1 MATKLSTD
9 SFLSVVRSSGL
20 IPEDQLERLLDDV
33 AASGSAN
40 GDSEALA
47 QEFIRRGLLTQ
58 WQCDKLL
65 QGRHK
70 GFVLGKYRLLSLL
83 GKGGMSAVYLAEHM
97 LMRRRCAIKV
107 LPSTRVN
114 DSSYLGRFHREAQAV
129 ASLDHPNIVRA
140 YDVDHEKDGDRDIHF
155 LVMEYVEGRSLHEV
169 VQQDGVLGF
178 KMAADFARQA
188 AVGLEY
194 AHGAG
199 LIHRDIKPGNLLLDQ
214 TGVVKILDLGLARFS
229 ADDDDHSLTVAHDE
243 KVLGTADY
251 LAPEQALDSH
261 KADARADIYS
271 LGCTLYFMLTGS
283 PPFTEGSLTQRL
295 MAHQT
300 KAPPPLSEKRPDIP
314 NGLAAIVV
322 KMMAKRVDDRYATA
336 ADAAAALEKWISG
349 SSGAASDA
357 DAGTTPDSRS
367 KSPSSSSKAV
377 NGRRPDSGGRRSDTT
392 RPPSSTKRAA
402 SPARP
407 TPPPA
412 RRTSPTPRPGTEAE
426 TRPSPQTSSRQTTKA
441 AAPAAAIRFPVGP
454 VESEFASFEL
464 LDTAPPMHGAGR
476 SSVVRSRKGNPGV
489 PPVVWIAIVAA
500 VLIVL
505 LFVVVLILAGGGD
518 EVPPVGPPDNE
529 TVTGKNDASDKS
541 ATGPE
546 PELIGQEILVGPNG
560 DFQSINAALAYVREY
575 YPIGRTDIQ
584 VIKVAGGKT
593 YAESITI
600 DNRDFQFHARVRLV
614 STGEQPARLDPE
626 GEEPIISL
634 ISIEHFEIDGFELD
648 GEGREV
654 VIELGNLL
662 TGLKLRNLTID
673 SLSGVGILGRSIA
686 GGPDTGRLLIE
697 NISFRKS
704 QTVGVAVKL
713 TAGNGVTTNYVT
725 LGGLRVL
732 GPLSDGV
739 LIDDAVEG
747 LEIRD
752 TIFANLQHGIHFVGS
767 RRLRNVVVRNNTF
780 FKNDVGILFDALPK
794 PSSDGLAFQR
804 NLFVN
809 SAKNDAVIVKGFNPE
824 KPEKF
829 EQMLTADGDPL
840 ARNMTTRS
848 KTKANGINVF
858 SSDGVQGADF
868 AFATVS
874 PADAAFLAPGAS
886 SPAAKLPKDG
896 AAKTYAGA
904 VAPR

>member
-9 SFLSVVRSSGL
+9 SFLTVVRSSGL

-33 AASGSAN
+33 ASSGSAN

-169 VQQDGVLGF
+169 IQQDGVLGF

-188 AVGLEY
+188 AIGLEY

-199 LIHRDIKPGNLLLDQ
+199 LVHRDIKPGNLLLDQ

-261 KADARADIYS
+261 RVDARADIYS
-271 LGCTLYFMLTGS
+271 LGCTLYFLLTGS
-283 PPFTEGSLTQRL
+283 PPFTEGSLAQRL

-314 NGLAAIVV
+314 DGLAAVVV
-322 KMMAKRVDDRYATA
+322 KMMAKRVDDRYASA

-349 SSGAASDA
+349 STGAASDA
-357 DAGTTPDSRS
+357 EAGTTAGSRS
-367 KSPSSSSKAV
+367 KSPSSSSKTV
-377 NGRRPDSGGRRSDTT
+377 NGRRPDSDQRRSNAS
-392 RPPSSTKRAA
+392 RSPSSTKRAA
-402 SPARP
+402 SSAR
-407 TPPPA
+407 
-412 RRTSPTPRPGTEAE
+412 PTPRPGTGAA
-426 TRPSPQTSSRQTTKA
+426 TGLSPQTSSRQTTKA

-454 VESEFASFEL
+454 VDSEFASFEL

-476 SSVVRSRKGNPGV
+476 SSVVRSRKSNSGV

-505 LFVVVLILAGGGD
+505 LFVVVLILAGGGED
-518 EVPPVGPPDNE
+518 QVPPVGPTNNE
-529 TVTGKNDASDKS
+529 TVTGKNDASDQS
-541 ATGPE
+541 ATGPG
-546 PELIGQEILVGPNG
+546 PELIGQEILVGPDG
-560 DFQSINAALAYVREY
+560 DFPSINAALAYVREY
-575 YPIGRTDIQ
+575 YPIGRTDVQ

-593 YAESITI
+593 YAESIMI
-600 DNRDFQFHARVRLV
+600 DNRDWLFHARVRLV
-614 STGEQPARLDPE
+614 SAGDKPARLDPK
-626 GEEPIISL
+626 GEEPIIRLTST
-634 ISIEHFEIDGFELD
+634 EHFEIDGFQLA
-648 GEGREV
+648 GAGREV
-654 VIELGNLL
+654 VVELGNIL

-686 GGPDTGRLLIE
+686 GSPGAGRLLIE
-697 NISFRKS
+697 NVTFRESKA
-704 QTVGVAVKL
+704 GGIAVKL
-713 TAGNGVTTNYVT
+713 AAGDGSTTSYIT
-725 LGGLRVL
+725 LGGLRAL
-732 GPLSDGV
+732 GPLKDGV
-739 LIDDAVEG
+739 LIDDALKN

-752 TIFANLQHGIHFVGS
+752 SVFANLQHGIHFVGNH
-767 RRLRNVVVRNNTF
+767 RLRSLVVRNNTF
-780 FKNDVGILFDALPK
+780 FENNVGILFDELPA

-809 SAKNDAVIVKGFNPE
+809 SEKNDALIVKGFDS
-824 KPEKF
+824 EKF
-829 EQMLTADGDPL
+829 EQMLTSDGDPL

-848 KTKANGINVF
+848 ETKANGINLF
-858 SSDGVQGADF
+858 SSDGVHGADF

-896 AAKTYAGA
+896 GGKTYAGA